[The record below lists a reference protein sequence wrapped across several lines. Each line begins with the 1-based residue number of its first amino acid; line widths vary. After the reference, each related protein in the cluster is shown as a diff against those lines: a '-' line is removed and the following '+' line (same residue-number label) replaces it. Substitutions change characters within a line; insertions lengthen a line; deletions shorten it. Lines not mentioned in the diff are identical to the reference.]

1 MISPKK
7 NGFTLIEITVVMV
20 IVGII
25 ISIIATTLPFLIQS
39 NKTRET
45 RAILEMVDYSIQ
57 GYISANGR
65 CPCPDTDN
73 DGQEDRV
80 DNGTAA
86 DFTDDTCTSCVGTI
100 PHRTLGIA
108 SGEDVWHNLVK
119 YGVYEDLIKTTP
131 SNFCTTL
138 ASIISFYT
146 SSPYA
151 PAKLHTTDSSGNS
164 SNQAYVIISGGGKD
178 KDGANGFFDGKNG
191 VTPFVQ
197 LEVPDKI
204 IDAVYDD
211 MGRSVSFSYLNAN
224 HCTEGSCADVESI
237 RCGNC
242 DDGVDNDNDGATDCF
257 DSDCASHPECVN
269 PSCDISTASPL
280 PSGNVNEDYSM
291 VTFSASG
298 GCIHPVEWELIN
310 NGGFTDFF
318 IHQYT
323 GALTGSLSQC
333 PGTYSFEVKVTDSDN
348 PSNTSQE
355 SFLIEVTSNLT
366 VARTSGGGSSD
377 ITWDSPTM
385 EERFQA
391 NGGHIGD
398 ITWTLNSGGA
408 TGFTL
413 VSTGA
418 ETAILKKNGSTPAG
432 TYTFIVTAADSSCPA
447 DNTADM
453 TLSVNVTNAG
463 TGSPGEISAIIDTL
477 EFDTSNCY
485 EPSFINVNG
494 DVFALAYR
502 GQGNDG
508 DLKTVEIGLNGD
520 ITNSVIDH
528 WEISTGHEYEHN
540 IIHVSG
546 DIFAIA
552 YRDNTSHDGRL
563 KTINIASNGQ
573 IASSST
579 DIEEFD
585 TSNGY
590 EPDLIHVSGNVFAV
604 AYRGP
609 SDDGWLKTMTITP
622 DGAIT
627 DTIIDSLEFDSSNGY
642 NPDIIHVSGNIF
654 AIAYEGVPE
663 GYIKTVEITA
673 GGAINSVIDTLTF
686 DASAGYTP
694 SIVNVSG
701 NIFAIAYRGPGSDG
715 YLKTLEIDTA
725 GEITDTT
732 VDTLE
737 FSTVNSYEPDIIHVG
752 GAYFAVAYRTGG
764 GNDGHLTSIEIRPE
778 GEITDTIVDTLSY
791 DSTQGYEPDIIH
803 ISSNL
808 FAIAYRGSNN
818 DGFIKTLRITN

>member
-39 NKTRET
+39 NKTRDT

-73 DGQEDRV
+73 DGQENRV

-86 DFTDDTCTSCVGTI
+86 DFTDDTCTSYVGTI

-138 ASIISFYT
+138 ASIILFYT

-164 SNQAYVIISGGGKD
+164 SSQAYVIISGGGKD

-191 VTPFVQ
+191 AVPSVQ

-242 DDGVDNDNDGATDCF
+242 DDGVDNDNDGSTDCF

-291 VTFSASG
+291 VTFSASA

-310 NGGFTDFF
+310 NGGFADFS

-323 GALTGSLSQC
+323 GVLTGSLSQC
-333 PGTYSFEVKVTDSDN
+333 PGTYSIEVKATDSEN

-377 ITWDSPTM
+377 ITWDSTTM
-385 EERFQA
+385 EESFSA

-398 ITWTLNSGGA
+398 ITWILNSGGA

-432 TYTFIVTAADSSCPA
+432 TYTFIVTAADSSCPV

-494 DVFALAYR
+494 DVFAIAYR
-502 GQGNDG
+502 GQWDDG
-508 DLKTVEIGLNGD
+508 DLKTVEIGSSGD

-528 WEISTGHEYEHN
+528 WEISTLNGYEHN

-552 YRDNTSHDGRL
+552 YRDIVTDGHL

-579 DIEEFD
+579 DTEKYD
-585 TSNGY
+585 SSNGY
-590 EPDLIHVSGNVFAV
+590 EPDLIHVSGNVFALV
-604 AYRGP
+604 YRG
-609 SDDGWLKTMTITP
+609 SYSDGWLKTMEIAANGTITN
-622 DGAIT
+622 IT
-627 DTIIDSLEFDSSNGY
+627 IDSLEFDSSNGY
-642 NPDIIHVSGNIF
+642 DPDIIHVSGDIF

-663 GYIKTVEITA
+663 GYIKTVEIA
-673 GGAINSVIDTLTF
+673 ADGAITNSVIDTLIF
-686 DASAGYTP
+686 DSAGYTP
-694 SIVNVSG
+694 SIINVSG
-701 NIFAIAYRGPGSDG
+701 DIFAIAYRGLNSDG
-715 YLKTLEIDTA
+715 YLTTVEINTD
-725 GEITDTT
+725 GQITDTT
-732 VDTLE
+732 IDTLE
-737 FSTVNSYEPDIIHVG
+737 SNTVDSYEPDIIHVG

-764 GNDGHLTSIEIRPE
+764 DNDGHLATVEIRSD
-778 GEITDTIVDTLSY
+778 GEITDTIIDTINY

-803 ISSNL
+803 IGSDL
-808 FAIAYRGSNN
+808 FAIAYRGSSN